1 MEMRKIGFIPLRKG
15 SKGILNKNKRKMV
28 GRPLFTWVLGEAIFS
43 DLDEVYVYTDDQEI
57 IDFVEKEYHWTSK
70 VKAVLRSEESA
81 GDKASTEFA
90 ILEFCE
96 SVDYNFDVF
105 CLLQATSP
113 FTKREDI
120 NSCLNKLNSNYD
132 SSLTVVNTHRFL
144 WNEDGTPINYNPLN
158 RPRRQDFEGLLV
170 ENGAVYAITKPAL
183 KKNKNRL
190 GEHIA
195 VVKMADESLME
206 IDTESDWVAVE
217 SLLIERQ
224 KRSKKSDKITHIV
237 LDVDG
242 VFTDGTITYTKDGE
256 HTKNFDMRDGMGLE
270 ILRQFNV
277 EVMIMTSEDSQLVAK
292 RMQKLKIEHVFLGV
306 KDKYT
311 LLNNMMLKEGITLSN
326 VAYVGDDVN
335 DLTNI
340 CSVGWSLAPNNA
352 TNIVKE
358 HADVVLSENSGAGAI
373 REACQFI
380 MNYNKRF

>member
-1 MEMRKIGFIPLRKG
+1 MKKIGFIPLRKG
-15 SKGILNKNKRKMV
+15 SKGIPNKNKRKMV

-43 DLDEVYVYTDDQEI
+43 NLDEVYVYTDDESI
-57 IDFVEKEYHWTSK
+57 IEFIAKEYHWTDK
-70 VKAVLRSEESA
+70 VKALLRSEESA
-81 GDKASTEFA
+81 SDNASTELA
-90 ILEFCE
+90 MLEFSE
-96 SVDYNFDVF
+96 SINYDFDIF

-120 NSCLNKLNSNYD
+120 NTCLSKIDNEYD
-132 SSLTVVNTHRFL
+132 SALTVVNTHRFL
-144 WNEDGTPINYNPLN
+144 WNENGTPINYDPLK
-158 RPRRQDFEGLLV
+158 RPRRQDFEGLLI
-170 ENGAVYAITKPAL
+170 ENGAVYTVAKDVL

-190 GEHIA
+190 GDNMA

-206 IDTESDWVAVE
+206 IDTESDWIAVE

-224 KRSKKSDKITHIV
+224 KREKESKKITHVV

-242 VFTDGTITYTKDGE
+242 VFTDGTVAYTKDGE
-256 HTKNFDMRDGMGLE
+256 LSKNFDMRDGMGLE
-270 ILRQFNV
+270 ILGQFNV
-277 EVMIMTSEDSQLVAK
+277 EVMVMTSEDSKLVAK

-311 LLNNMMLKEGITLSN
+311 LLNKIVLDKGVSMSN
-326 VAYVGDDVN
+326 IAYVGDDVN

-352 TNIVKE
+352 TSIVKQ
-358 HADVVLSENSGAGAI
+358 HADIVLSENSGAGAI